1 MGAATGRRSWAAD
14 QARSEPMRRIVWV
27 LAILGAA
34 IVASFFLGPLLAL
47 TVAPAVVLAGLGLR
61 RSGALAGGPQL
72 PRSHA
77 AASAALLGG
86 LGGFFVRVLVANPED
101 NAYLWIALLG
111 ILLLVIAVP
120 FALAALGPAGRLR
133 GWLAR
138 IGIVLVWC
146 VGAPAVLLL
155 LLGAPL
161 YVLSSAGAPPGVSID
176 QRVALNHLVGAAALV
191 PAVWLVGYHWPRQG
205 RAAGPR

>member
-1 MGAATGRRSWAAD
+1 
-14 QARSEPMRRIVWV
+14 MRRIVWV

-47 TVAPAVVLAGLGLR
+47 TLAPGVALAGLGLR
-61 RSGALAGGPQL
+61 RSGALAGGQQL
-72 PRSHA
+72 PRRLA
-77 AASAALLGG
+77 AASAALVGG

-111 ILLLVIAVP
+111 VLLLGTAVP

-161 YVLSSAGAPPGVSID
+161 YVLSSSGGPPGAADS
-176 QRVALNHLVGAAALV
+176 RVAVNHLIGAAALV
-191 PAVWLVGYHWPRQG
+191 PVVWLVGYYWPRQG